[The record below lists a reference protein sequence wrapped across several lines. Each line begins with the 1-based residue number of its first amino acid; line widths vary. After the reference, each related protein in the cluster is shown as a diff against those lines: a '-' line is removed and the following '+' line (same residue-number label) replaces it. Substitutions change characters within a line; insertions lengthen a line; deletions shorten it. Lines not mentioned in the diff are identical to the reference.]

1 MQTAA
6 TILFYV
12 IAFVFVFVLTPTVLI
27 QTWRDIKNFHKDDHY
42 KRR

>member
-27 QTWRDIKNFHKDDHY
+27 QTWRDIKNFHKDDY
-42 KRR
+42 LRK